1 MRRIP
6 VTPQLVARLM
16 GAVILPMLPLLF
28 FKYSI
33 GDLSQQLF
41 KHFVGG

>member
-1 MRRIP
+1 
-6 VTPQLVARLM
+6 
-16 GAVILPMLPLLF
+16 MLPLLL

-33 GDLSQQLF
+33 GDLPQQLF

>member
-1 MRRIP
+1 
-6 VTPQLVARLM
+6 M
-16 GAVILPMLPLLF
+16 GAVILPMLPLLL

-33 GDLSQQLF
+33 GDLPQQLF